1 MRYGFVIDQRRCIG
15 CHACTVACKEENRV
29 PLGAFRTWVKYV
41 ERGVFP
47 NTRRYFS
54 VLRCNHC
61 DSAPCVTICP
71 TVALY
76 RRADGIVDF
85 DGARCIG
92 CKSCM
97 QACPYDALYIDPDT
111 STAAKC
117 NYCAHRVEVGLEP
130 ACVIVC
136 PEQAIIAGDLD
147 DPASPIATIV
157 AREPVQVRKPE
168 QGTRPKVFYLGA
180 DAAALTP
187 ELQTQSESYLW
198 AERPREEIDLV
209 RMVAAAQERG
219 PGDGSLSRPVYD
231 APHAVRPWGWKVSA
245 YLWTK
250 SIAAGALL
258 VAAFAGSESWGAL
271 FTGVAPELS
280 LVFLAITT
288 ALLVSDLKRPGRFAY
303 ILLKPN
309 WRSWLVW
316 GAWILMAFGAAGA
329 VWLAAGAT
337 GRSDLLHLV
346 LVPSVLLALATA
358 GYSAFLF
365 GQAEGRDFW
374 QSPLVLPHLIVAA
387 VVAGAATLSVAAAAS
402 PLQNAEADPV
412 ATLWPLLFLS
422 LAAHGFLIALEVFN
436 RHAVHDATLAARVIR
451 RGPYRARFWSGVVLG
466 GVFLPMALLI
476 GAAASDSTVLS
487 TLAALLALAGLWLW
501 EDLWVKAGQ
510 SVPLS

>member
-1 MRYGFVIDQRRCIG
+1 
-15 CHACTVACKEENRV
+15 
-29 PLGAFRTWVKYV
+29 
-41 ERGVFP
+41 
-47 NTRRYFS
+47 
-54 VLRCNHC
+54 
-61 DSAPCVTICP
+61 
-71 TVALY
+71 
-76 RRADGIVDF
+76 
-85 DGARCIG
+85 
-92 CKSCM
+92 
-97 QACPYDALYIDPDT
+97 
-111 STAAKC
+111 
-117 NYCAHRVEVGLEP
+117 
-130 ACVIVC
+130 
-136 PEQAIIAGDLD
+136 
-147 DPASPIATIV
+147 
-157 AREPVQVRKPE
+157 
-168 QGTRPKVFYLGA
+168 
-180 DAAALTP
+180 
-187 ELQTQSESYLW
+187 
-198 AERPREEIDLV
+198 
-209 RMVAAAQERG
+209 
-219 PGDGSLSRPVYD
+219 
-231 APHAVRPWGWKVSA
+231 
-245 YLWTK
+245 
-250 SIAAGALL
+250 
-258 VAAFAGSESWGAL
+258 
-271 FTGVAPELS
+271 
-280 LVFLAITT
+280 
-288 ALLVSDLKRPGRFAY
+288 
-303 ILLKPN
+303 
-309 WRSWLVW
+309 
-316 GAWILMAFGAAGA
+316 MAFGAAGA

-451 RGPYRARFWSGVVLG
+451 RGPYRARFWGGVVLG